1 MQAAGKAALAT
12 FAALLLSLPLL
23 THTGCKKPTDN
34 PPTGNNNPTPTPCDT
49 CLPPIATEGNSMFGC
64 RVNGKVWLPKDSWMT
79 PGLYLGL
86 FSTLYD
92 DIIVVAARDH
102 SITSN
107 TTGISF
113 NIASVNDTGLIEL
126 PNTDLSLSRSL
137 YYKGDNEFTA
147 EPIQKGFIHFIKVD
161 RIKGSVAGT
170 FEFDV
175 YSRDLQDTIHITD
188 GRFLIHK

>member
-1 MQAAGKAALAT
+1 MKK
-12 FAALLLSLPLL
+12 LLIWYSTCVAILFITL

-34 PPTGNNNPTPTPCDT
+34 PPTSNNNTSTPCDT

-79 PGLYLGL
+79 PGITLNL
-86 FSTLYD
+86 FSTRHI
-92 DIIVVAARDH
+92 DIVEVIARNH
-102 SITSN
+102 TEVINAS
-107 TTGISF
+107 GISF

-137 YYKGDNEFTA
+137 YYKGDNEFSA
-147 EPIQKGFIHFIKVD
+147 EPIQKGFIHFTKVD

>member
-1 MQAAGKAALAT
+1 MQAASKAALAT
-12 FAALLLSLPLL
+12 FAALLLSLLII

-34 PPTGNNNPTPTPCDT
+34 PPTGNNTPTPCDT

-64 RVNGKVWLPKDSWMT
+64 RVNGKVWLPKDSWMN
-79 PGLYLGL
+79 PSLYLELYSSQYNNIIGL
-86 FSTLYD
+86 
-92 DIIVVAARDH
+92 
-102 SITSN
+102 
-107 TTGISF
+107 
-113 NIASVNDTGLIEL
+113 IASNHTVKDYPQSISLYTSPVTDTGRFNFNSSQLEYTWGRYNSIKEYF
-126 PNTDLSLSRSL
+126 S
-137 YYKGDNEFTA
+137 
-147 EPIQKGFIHFIKVD
+147 EPIKKGYIHFTKVD